1 MFLNIFRRFP
11 KIVKNFQ
18 KEPKISEEEPMMF
31 RSYSNTSKY
40 FLKGYVTKAV
50 MIFALTKVTYYLEGI
65 MLMHESSPGISVV
78 FML

>member
-1 MFLNIFRRFP
+1 
-11 KIVKNFQ
+11 
-18 KEPKISEEEPMMF
+18 MMF

>member
-40 FLKGYVTKAV
+40 FLKDYVTIAMV
-50 MIFALTKVTYYLEGI
+50 IFSLLKVTSLVIFTYENMFI
-65 MLMHESSPGISVV
+65 K
-78 FML
+78 